1 MKTRMG
7 KPISISTITVLALVL
22 MLVLGTV
29 LISGCAPQPVWSYVA
44 LGDDNAAP
52 IGVGDDSYVEYFAEY
67 LREDLGV
74 DLEVHNYG
82 KSHGPAGRL
91 LDLLRTDSEM
101 RQAIADANVIT
112 IWIGD
117 NDIFTLHDRFVYESF
132 ELEDNLDYIRKKV
145 GQINDN
151 IDGILDEILA
161 LNPSEETRIMIA
173 ENVLSYYY
181 YLPWKEHGCFD
192 GLQKE
197 IYGALQEHLIKA
209 ASERGIIVV
218 HTYQI
223 INGPLGDRDIEE
235 LYQLNGWIFNKEGHR
250 LIADAHREAWE

>member
-1 MKTRMG
+1 MTKTYLTRA
-7 KPISISTITVLALVL
+7 PILLLILISIF
-22 MLVLGTV
+22 V

-44 LGDDNAAP
+44 LGDDNV
-52 IGVGDDSYVEYFAEY
+52 GGFGLGDDNYVEYFAEY
-67 LREDLGV
+67 LREDLDV

-82 KSHGPAGRL
+82 KSHGPTGRL
-91 LDLLRTDSEM
+91 IDLLRTDSEM

-117 NDIFTLHDRFVYESF
+117 NDIETITDRFVYESF
-132 ELEDNLDYIRKKV
+132 EVEDNLDYIRKKV
-145 GQINDN
+145 AKINDN

-161 LNPSEETRIMIA
+161 LNPSEDTRIMIA
-173 ENVLSYYY
+173 ENVLSSYHYK
-181 YLPWKEHGCFD
+181 PWIEHGIFD
-192 GLQKE
+192 LMQKE
-197 IYGALQEHLIKA
+197 IYGALQEHLVKA

-235 LYQLNGWIFNKEGHR
+235 LYQISGWLFNEEGHR
-250 LIADAHREAWE
+250 LIADLHREAWE

>member
-1 MKTRMG
+1 MAKTYLTRAPMLLLIL
-7 KPISISTITVLALVL
+7 ISIF
-22 MLVLGTV
+22 V
-29 LISGCAPQPVWSYVA
+29 LISGCAPQPAWSYVA
-44 LGDDNAAP
+44 LGDDNALAV
-52 IGVGDDSYVEYFAEY
+52 GLGDDNYVEYFAEY

-74 DLEVHNYG
+74 DLEVHNYAI
-82 KSHGPAGRL
+82 SHGPSGRL

-112 IWIGD
+112 ISIGD
-117 NDIFTLHDRFVYESF
+117 NDIYTLADRFAYESF
-132 ELEDNLDYIRKKV
+132 EVEDNLDYIREKV
-145 GQINDN
+145 AQINDN

-173 ENVLSYYY
+173 EYVLSPYHYK
-181 YLPWKEHGCFD
+181 PWKEHGCFD

-223 INGPLGDRDIEE
+223 INGTLGDQDIEE
-235 LYQLNGWIFNKEGHR
+235 LYQLGGWLFSEEGHR
-250 LIADAHREAWE
+250 FLADLHREAWE